1 MRAKAQ
7 MGVFMIQNPIL
18 RGFCPDPSIIRV
30 GEDYYIA
37 TSTFEWWPGIHLFH
51 SKDLKHWEQLPS
63 PITRRS
69 QADMIGNPT
78 SGGIWAPC
86 LSYSDGIYYIVYTD
100 VKTKKGRFYNNH
112 NYLIQSN
119 AIDGEWSEPIY
130 LNSTGFDP
138 SLFHDRD
145 GRKYL
150 VNMRNGFKGILLQEF
165 DTKEKKLIGEVKN
178 IFKGTVYGYT
188 EGPHLYHRSTETLG
202 EYYYLI
208 TAEGGTGYG
217 HCVTVARARDI
228 WGPYEVDPNNPM
240 LTSKEDDGSILK
252 KCGHADFTDTS
263 HGDWYMVHLCSRPR
277 EGTKESL
284 LGRETAIQ
292 KVEWSEDGW
301 LRLCNQTGKAALE
314 VEEPIGVASYPV
326 NRPVA
331 RDDFNGEVLDV
342 VYSSPRIPLGE
353 NASLSERAGYLRLY
367 GQESL
372 NSLHRVSLLARRQTE
387 YHAKAMTGLEFK
399 PSHPE
404 QVAGITYFYDAM
416 NHYIFGKSVNEEGRE
431 VLILLRSD
439 TGVYEDLIE
448 PLELEQHNQLHLM
461 IETDKNGAF
470 AYFSYSYDGIK
481 WNKVTGEYSTKILT
495 DEHCRGFTGAH
506 FGIFCFDMTGLSL
519 PADFDYFHYEG

>member
-1 MRAKAQ
+1 M
-7 MGVFMIQNPIL
+7 
-18 RGFCPDPSIIRV
+18 
-30 GEDYYIA
+30 
-37 TSTFEWWPGIHLFH
+37 
-51 SKDLKHWEQLPS
+51 
-63 PITRRS
+63 
-69 QADMIGNPT
+69 
-78 SGGIWAPC
+78 
-86 LSYSDGIYYIVYTD
+86 
-100 VKTKKGRFYNNH
+100 
-112 NYLIQSN
+112 
-119 AIDGEWSEPIY
+119 
-130 LNSTGFDP
+130 
-138 SLFHDRD
+138 
-145 GRKYL
+145 
-150 VNMRNGFKGILLQEF
+150 
-165 DTKEKKLIGEVKN
+165 
-178 IFKGTVYGYT
+178 
-188 EGPHLYHRSTETLG
+188 
-202 EYYYLI
+202 
-208 TAEGGTGYG
+208 
-217 HCVTVARARDI
+217 
-228 WGPYEVDPNNPM
+228 
-240 LTSKEDDGSILK
+240 
-252 KCGHADFTDTS
+252 
-263 HGDWYMVHLCSRPR
+263 
-277 EGTKESL
+277 
-284 LGRETAIQ
+284 
-292 KVEWSEDGW
+292 
-301 LRLCNQTGKAALE
+301 
-314 VEEPIGVASYPV
+314 

-448 PLELEQHNQLHLM
+448 PLELEEHNQLHLM